1 MRQETTAPELTLV
14 YGLRRR
20 PSSVQRLLRVA
31 KQRPLGTVAF
41 LVILFLIL
49 MAIFAPILAPYDPY
63 QLQEGQRLKPPG
75 GAFPMGTDYIG
86 RDVLSRIIWGSRI
99 SLYVGFL
106 AVGLGTTIG
115 TLMGLVSG
123 FFGGKT
129 DLIIQRVVDSLMAFP
144 GLIFVMAIVAALGAS
159 TTNAMIAITF
169 LIAPSNS
176 RIVRGAVMTVKQ
188 NQYIDAARAIGCG
201 QTRILL
207 RHVLPNVF
215 APVMILASVGL
226 GNAILTEASL
236 SFLGLGTPPPTPSWG
251 ADLSG
256 PGRQFMELA
265 PWTAIFP
272 GVAISVAVFAFN
284 LFGDAL
290 RDALDPR
297 LRGS

>member
-1 MRQETTAPELTLV
+1 MSL
-14 YGLRRR
+14 
-20 PSSVQRLLRVA
+20 
-31 KQRPLGTVAF
+31 
-41 LVILFLIL
+41 LVIFCLIL
-49 MAIFAPILAPYDPY
+49 MAIFAPALAPYDPY
-63 QLQEGQRLKPPG
+63 MLLEGQRLKAPG

-99 SLYVGFL
+99 SLYVGFV
-106 AVGLGTTIG
+106 AVGLGATIG

-144 GLIFVMAIVAALGAS
+144 GLIFVMAIVAALGTS

-176 RIVRGAVMTVKQ
+176 RIVRGAVMTVKR

-215 APVMILASVGL
+215 APIM
-226 GNAILTEASL
+226 
-236 SFLGLGTPPPTPSWG
+236 
-251 ADLSG
+251 
-256 PGRQFMELA
+256 
-265 PWTAIFP
+265 
-272 GVAISVAVFAFN
+272 
-284 LFGDAL
+284 
-290 RDALDPR
+290 
-297 LRGS
+297 

>member
-1 MRQETTAPELTLV
+1 MSRETTAPALTLL
-14 YGLRRR
+14 YGLRRK
-20 PSSVQRLLRVA
+20 PGTVQRMFRFA
-31 KQRPLGTVAF
+31 QQKPLGTVSL
-41 LVILFLIL
+41 LVILSLIL
-49 MAIFAPILAPYDPY
+49 VAILAPALAPYDPY
-63 QLQEGQRLKPPG
+63 ALQEGQRLKPPG

-106 AVGLGTTIG
+106 AVGLGTTMG
-115 TLMGLVSG
+115 TILGLTSG

-129 DLIIQRVVDSLMAFP
+129 DLIIQRIMDSLMAFP

-169 LIAPSNS
+169 LIAPANS
-176 RIVRGAVMTVKQ
+176 RIVRGAVMSVKQ

-215 APVMILASVGL
+215 APIMILASVGL

-251 ADLSG
+251 SDLSG

-272 GVAISVAVFAFN
+272 GLAISVAVFAFN
-284 LFGDAL
+284 LFGDAV
-290 RDALDPR
+290 RDVLDPR

>member
-1 MRQETTAPELTLV
+1 MSRETSALAIPLAQ
-14 YGLRRR
+14 GLRQRPGVLRR
-20 PSSVQRLLRVA
+20 AFRVA
-31 KQRPLGTVAF
+31 RQKPLGALSLV
-41 LVILFLIL
+41 VILGLVVVAVL
-49 MAIFAPILAPYDPY
+49 APTLAPYDPY
-63 QLQEGQRLKPPG
+63 TLQEGQRLKPPG

-106 AVGLGTTIG
+106 AVCLGTTVGAI
-115 TLMGLVSG
+115 MGLVSG
-123 FFGGKT
+123 FFEGKT

-144 GLIFVMAIVAALGAS
+144 GLIFVMAMVSALGAS

-169 LIAPSNS
+169 LIAPANS
-176 RIVRGAVMTVKQ
+176 RIVRGAVMSIKQ
-188 NQYIDAARAIGCG
+188 NQYIEAARAIGCG
-201 QTRILL
+201 QPRILF
-207 RHVLPNVF
+207 RHILPNVF
-215 APVMILASVGL
+215 APIIILASVGL

-256 PGRQFMELA
+256 PGRQFMETG

-272 GVAISVAVFAFN
+272 GLAISVAVFAFN
-284 LFGDAL
+284 LFGDAV
-290 RDALDPR
+290 RDVLDPR